1 MLKQQLNS
9 KPFYIGTAR
18 FNDNT
23 YQENL
28 NWKKKKNHKGCC
40 YGFDKP
46 ITTKVPNGE
55 NIFVIEMNN
64 ETNSIMGIGLIRNIY
79 KSKNRSRIYKN
90 GCWNSYVY
98 KSQYHITIEEI
109 LAKNEINKSIIIFLE
124 RLLFYGSGHFKRG
137 QGCIIIPYDRIS
149 TYFHQIDI
157 KKVLKKLR
165 PTMRCRICGLPLKG
179 HKCKKVKIMNIKY
192 NKKCRICGLTK
203 KGHICKGLIKN
214 LKLLEVI
221 LNFFKILFD

>member
-1 MLKQQLNS
+1 
-9 KPFYIGTAR
+9 
-18 FNDNT
+18 
-23 YQENL
+23 
-28 NWKKKKNHKGCC
+28 
-40 YGFDKP
+40 
-46 ITTKVPNGE
+46 
-55 NIFVIEMNN
+55 
-64 ETNSIMGIGLIRNIY
+64 
-79 KSKNRSRIYKN
+79 
-90 GCWNSYVY
+90 
-98 KSQYHITIEEI
+98 
-109 LAKNEINKSIIIFLE
+109 INKSIIIFLE

-179 HKCKKVKIMNIKY
+179 HKCKKVRIMNIKY